1 MKRMSSSELRTAISG
16 MKHTE
21 VIYEDDLSN
30 PMTNQQASKSKLRQA
45 LNGFVDRASCNKEKI
60 LIIRGN

>member
-30 PMTNQQASKSKLRQA
+30 PMTNQQARTSKL
-45 LNGFVDRASCNKEKI
+45 F
-60 LIIRGN
+60 

>member
-30 PMTNQQASKSKLRQA
+30 PMTNQQASKSKLRQT
-45 LNGFVDRASCNKEKI
+45 LNGFVDRASSNKEKI
-60 LIIRGN
+60 LIIRGK

>member
-30 PMTNQQASKSKLRQA
+30 PMLISNTFVFDEK
-45 LNGFVDRASCNKEKI
+45 LNG
-60 LIIRGN
+60 